1 MALSADMF
9 AGGALAG
16 LLLGL
21 GAAAI
26 FVALAVY
33 AYLAITLMFIANKT
47 KTSNSWLA
55 WIPIA
60 NFYLMTQVAK
70 VSGLWTLA
78 ILMAFIP
85 VVGGLAVA
93 GVSIWLFWRVA
104 ERRGFPGWISLLLL
118 VPVVNL
124 IVLGILAWAK

>member
-1 MALSADMF
+1 MELSADMF

-21 GAAAI
+21 GVAAI
-26 FVALAVY
+26 FIALAVY
-33 AYLAITLMFIANKT
+33 VYLALTLMFIANKT
-47 KTSNSWLA
+47 RTSNSWLA

-60 NFYLMTQVAK
+60 NFYLMTQVAN

-78 ILMAFIP
+78 LLLVFIP
-85 VVGGLAVA
+85 VIGGLATM
-93 GVSIWLFWRVA
+93 GVSIWLFWRIA
-104 ERRGFPGWISLLLL
+104 ERRGFPGWISLLMI

>member
-26 FVALAVY
+26 FIVLAVY
-33 AYLAITLMFIANKT
+33 VYIAITLMFIANKT

-78 ILMAFIP
+78 LLLSFIP
-85 VVGGLAVA
+85 VVGGFAVA
-93 GVSIWLFWRVA
+93 GVSIWLFWGIA